1 MTERIQSVDRAID
14 LLLAVAAA
22 GPTDAGVPALAKACG
37 LNRATAWRLL
47 KTLQARGLVTV
58 DGGGHYALGVTAVE
72 LGGAAGPDALIA
84 AAHPVLERTSERT
97 GETASLA
104 MPAVGGLT
112 YVDEVTPTAVLTASW
127 LGRAVP
133 LHATSTGK
141 ALLAFLPPGELRRV
155 LPMTL
160 PAFTDTTITSPPSST
175 PSWPPPAPAATAPA
189 RANWNLRCTGC
200 RRRCSTAPAARWPCC
215 PSGGRGTGCPSRR
228 SPCWDRSSSR
238 PPRRSPARPRA
249 AATTGRTTLR
259 SWRDG
264 GGALSPVLA
273 VAPLPGRHTA
283 TATVAPR
290 TTAVTGRLGV

>member
-1 MTERIQSVDRAID
+1 VGVTERIQSVDRAID

-22 GPTDAGVPALAKACG
+22 GAADSGVPALAKACG

-58 DGGGHYALGVTAVE
+58 DAGGHYALGVTAVE

-84 AAHPVLERTSERT
+84 AAHPVLERTCAQT

-127 LGRAVP
+127 LGRTVP

-141 ALLAFLPPGELRRV
+141 ALLAFLPSGELRRV

-160 PAFTDTTITSPPSST
+160 PSFTDTTITT
-175 PSWPPPAPAATAPA
+175 PAELDAELAATRARGYGTCAGELESSLYGVSAPVLD
-189 RANWNLRCTGC
+189 RTG
-200 RRRCSTAPAARWPCC
+200 RPLAVLSIWGPR
-215 PSGGRGTGCPSRR
+215 
-228 SPCWDRSSSR
+228 DRVSEQTFSVLG
-238 PPRRSPARPRA
+238 PIAVA
-249 AATTGRTTLR
+249 AAHEVGTTRPG
-259 SWRDG
+259 
-264 GGALSPVLA
+264 
-273 VAPLPGRHTA
+273 LPGA
-283 TATVAPR
+283 PPVVA
-290 TTAVTGRLGV
+290 